1 MDAAKPDDKRP
12 DTFTGELLQEL
23 FASIND
29 TSGARLAPEALIAEI
44 DDLVKTARD
53 TTLTGPIIAL
63 FARLKE
69 VKRNLGLG
77 PEAFG
82 KRPLSCWL
90 KSTGHWTSMQS
101 AWAVG

>member
-82 KRPLSCWL
+82 
-90 KSTGHWTSMQS
+90 
-101 AWAVG
+101 